1 MKSITVLFLFLFLLV
16 GGCGQ
21 SRKDNNQK
29 ENDQTKKRVLFD
41 TDTNNELD
49 DQHAL
54 AYLLFNGEVFDVEG
68 ITVNATPNG
77 GKVEKQYAEAR
88 RVMQMCQVYQDIP
101 LHKGANGTFHE
112 IKDHLENKEFDG
124 SEAVRFII
132 DQALKDAKR
141 KLILLPVGKLTNIAL
156 ALKKE
161 PDIAK
166 NVRIV
171 WLGSNYPE
179 PGEYNQNADTAAMNY
194 ILNQEVPFEIVTVRY
209 GKPSGT
215 AAVTVTKK
223 QILNKMPGIG
233 PHISAPVEGRHGGTF
248 DNFGDYS
255 VNLFKNANMHGDP
268 PSRSLFDMAAVA
280 IVKNPGWAESKEIA
294 APILIDDKWRERPD
308 NSRKITLWE
317 HFDKK
322 EIIQDFY
329 ETMNDPEIASIESNN
344 DLK

>member
-1 MKSITVLFLFLFLLV
+1 MKSITVFLLSLAILV
-16 GGCGQ
+16 GGCGSSQ
-21 SRKDNNQK
+21 SDNNQN
-29 ENDQTKKRVLFD
+29 ENDQSKKRVLFD

-54 AYLLFNGEVFDVEG
+54 AYLLFNQDVFDVEG

-77 GKVEKQYAEAR
+77 GKIEKQYAEAR
-88 RVMQMCQVYQDIP
+88 RVMQMCGVYQDIP

-112 IKDHLENKEFDG
+112 IKDNLESRSFDG
-124 SEAVRFII
+124 SEAVHFII
-132 DQALKDAKR
+132 DQALKNAKR
-141 KLILLPVGKLTNIAL
+141 ELILLPVGKLTNIAL

-161 PDIAK
+161 PEIAK

-179 PGEYNQNADTAAMNY
+179 PGEYNQDADTAAMNY

-215 AAVTVTKK
+215 AAVTATKK
-223 QILNKMPGIG
+223 QILNKMPGKG
-233 PHISAPVEGRHGGTF
+233 PQISTSVEGRHGNTF

-280 IVKNPGWAESKEIA
+280 IVKNPNWAKSKEIS
-294 APILIDDKWRERPD
+294 APILMDNKWRERPD
-308 NSRKITLWE
+308 NPRKITIWE

-322 EIIQDFY
+322 KILSDFF
-329 ETMNDPEIASIESNN
+329 ETMNAPEIANQ
-344 DLK
+344 

>member
-1 MKSITVLFLFLFLLV
+1 MKSITVLFLFLFVLA
-16 GGCGQ
+16 GGCGPSQ
-21 SRKDNNQK
+21 RDNNQE

-54 AYLLFNGEVFDVEG
+54 AYLLFNGDVFDVEG

-88 RVMQMCQVYQDIP
+88 RVIKLCDVYQNIP
-101 LHKGANGTFHE
+101 LHKGANRTFDE
-112 IKDHLENKEFDG
+112 IEENIGSKNFDG
-124 SEAVRFII
+124 SEAVHFII
-132 DQALKDAKR
+132 DQAMDDAKR

-161 PDIAK
+161 PGIAK

-179 PGEYNQNADTAAMNY
+179 PGEYNQNADTAALNY
-194 ILNQEVPFEIVTVRY
+194 ILNQNVPFEIVTVRY

-223 QILNKMPGIG
+223 QILSKMPGKG
-233 PHISAPVEGRHGGTF
+233 PLVPTSVEGRHGGTF

-280 IVKNPGWAESKEIA
+280 IVKNPGWAESKEIP
-294 APILIDDKWRERPD
+294 APVLINDKWRERPD
-308 NSRKITLWE
+308 NSRKIIIWE

-322 EIIQDFY
+322 NIISDFF
-329 ETMNDPEIASIESNN
+329 ETMDTPVLVNQ
-344 DLK
+344 